1 MITPD
6 DIFRIADGAAFDA
19 AALEIFRRQA
29 RECAP
34 YREYLARI
42 GVRAEHVDT
51 PEKIPYLPIELFKT
65 HTVYCGETP
74 PEAVFT
80 SSATTGMTPS
90 RHPMRSLA
98 LYEQAFRTA
107 FRNFY
112 GDPAGL
118 SLYAL
123 LPNYLRRKGS
133 SLVYMAD
140 RLIADC
146 GSGGFYLDDCEGLLA
161 AMERDPK
168 PKILLGVSYALWD
181 LAERYAPK
189 LRDTVVME
197 TGGMKGY
204 REEIPK
210 EEFHRILCDA
220 FGVGEIHS
228 EYGMAELTSQ
238 AYSQGGNVFRCPG
251 WMRVTARD
259 VNDPFDPLPAGARG
273 GLNIADTGFLVVVR
287 LYPDTGRGARR
298 RGRRVRHRR
307 PHRPFGHPG
316 LQSSGTMKCR
326 LKYRQ
331 RIAARNAVPTVFR
344 RVCKSAPPLTPR
356 PGREVER
363 RKRQSVATNPFTNY
377 QTP

>member
-1 MITPD
+1 MSTPD
-6 DIFRIADGAAFDA
+6 DIFRIADDAAFA
-19 AALEIFRRQA
+19 RTTLEVFRRQA
-29 RECAP
+29 AACAP

-42 GVRAEHVDT
+42 GVEPQQVRS
-51 PEKIPYLPIELFKT
+51 PEEIPFLPIELFKT
-65 HTVYCGETP
+65 HDIYCGETP

-90 RHPMRSLA
+90 RHPMQSLA
-98 LYEQAFRTA
+98 LYEQAFRAA
-107 FRNFY
+107 FRTFY
-112 GDPAGL
+112 GAPEHW

-140 RLIADC
+140 RLLSDC
-146 GSGGFYLDDCEGLLA
+146 GSGGFYLDDHEALLE
-161 AMERDPK
+161 AMARDEK

-210 EEFHRILCDA
+210 EEFHKILCDA
-220 FGVGEIHS
+220 FGVQEIHS

-238 AYSQGGNVFRCPG
+238 AYSQGGNRFRCPA

-259 VNDPFDPLPAGARG
+259 VNDPFERLPAGTRG
-273 GLNIADTGFLVVVR
+273 GLNITDLGNWWSCAFIQTQDVGHVGADRSFLVE
-287 LYPDTGRGARR
+287 GRIDHSDI
-298 RGRRVRHRR
+298 RGCNLLV
-307 PHRPFGHPG
+307 
-316 LQSSGTMKCR
+316 Q
-326 LKYRQ
+326 
-331 RIAARNAVPTVFR
+331 
-344 RVCKSAPPLTPR
+344 
-356 PGREVER
+356 
-363 RKRQSVATNPFTNY
+363 
-377 QTP
+377 

>member
-42 GVRAEHVDT
+42 GVRTEHVDT

-197 TGGMKGY
+197 T
-204 REEIPK
+204 
-210 EEFHRILCDA
+210 
-220 FGVGEIHS
+220 
-228 EYGMAELTSQ
+228 
-238 AYSQGGNVFRCPG
+238 
-251 WMRVTARD
+251 
-259 VNDPFDPLPAGARG
+259 PASRAM
-273 GLNIADTGFLVVVR
+273 
-287 LYPDTGRGARR
+287 
-298 RGRRVRHRR
+298 
-307 PHRPFGHPG
+307 
-316 LQSSGTMKCR
+316 S
-326 LKYRQ
+326 
-331 RIAARNAVPTVFR
+331 
-344 RVCKSAPPLTPR
+344 
-356 PGREVER
+356 
-363 RKRQSVATNPFTNY
+363 
-377 QTP
+377 

>member
-1 MITPD
+1 MVTHD
-6 DIFRIADGAAFDA
+6 DIFRIADDAAFEA

-29 RECAP
+29 AECPP
-34 YREYLARI
+34 YREYLELI
-42 GVRAEHVDT
+42 GVRPEEIHRTAE
-51 PEKIPYLPIELFKT
+51 IPYLPIGLFKT
-65 HTVYCGETP
+65 HDVYCGDGE

-80 SSATTGMTPS
+80 SSATTGIVAS

-98 LYEQAFRTA
+98 LYEQAFRA
-107 FRNFY
+107 SFRTFY
-112 GDPAGL
+112 GEQAQW

-146 GSGGFYLDDCEGLLA
+146 GSGGFYLDDYDALLE
-161 AMERDPK
+161 AMRSDPK

-189 LRDTVVME
+189 LKDTVVME

-210 EEFHRILCDA
+210 AEFHRILCDA

-238 AYSQGGNVFRCPG
+238 AYSQGGNVFRSPA

-259 VNDPFDPLPAGARG
+259 VNDPFDLLPAGTRG
-273 GLNIADTGFLVVVR
+273 GLNIADLANWWSCAFIQTQDVGRVAADGGF
-287 LYPDTGRGARR
+287 
-298 RGRRVRHRR
+298 
-307 PHRPFGHPG
+307 
-316 LQSSGTMKCR
+316 
-326 LKYRQ
+326 
-331 RIAARNAVPTVFR
+331 
-344 RVCKSAPPLTPR
+344 
-356 PGREVER
+356 EVEGR
-363 RKRQSVATNPFTNY
+363 IDHSDIRGCNLLVQ
-377 QTP
+377 